1 MVLAS
6 AGDDV
11 RVSLWKKNGQSLW
24 TVPTKND
31 WGGVNE
37 DEHRASVSQ
46 KGDVIVH
53 NLASRARAT
62 KLKDPN
68 GQAPISYDCD
78 DGSVHLWDTTG
89 CSPMVCILGNGY
101 IFVNIT

>member
-6 AGDDV
+6 AGDDG

-37 DEHRASVSQ
+37 VGTTSS
-46 KGDVIVH
+46 IVVDP
-53 NLASRARAT
+53 LPALGKISSR
-62 KLKDPN
+62 
-68 GQAPISYDCD
+68 
-78 DGSVHLWDTTG
+78 
-89 CSPMVCILGNGY
+89 
-101 IFVNIT
+101 

>member
-6 AGDDV
+6 AGDDG

-37 DEHRASVSQ
+37 VGTTSSIVVDPLPALGKISSDRRALIQSFSTNPEYLMN
-46 KGDVIVH
+46 K
-53 NLASRARAT
+53 
-62 KLKDPN
+62 
-68 GQAPISYDCD
+68 
-78 DGSVHLWDTTG
+78 
-89 CSPMVCILGNGY
+89 
-101 IFVNIT
+101 IF

>member
-68 GQAPISYDCD
+68 GQVVYTFFDL
-78 DGSVHLWDTTG
+78 SVYTRPLNKHYFDLYTR
-89 CSPMVCILGNGY
+89 P
-101 IFVNIT
+101 